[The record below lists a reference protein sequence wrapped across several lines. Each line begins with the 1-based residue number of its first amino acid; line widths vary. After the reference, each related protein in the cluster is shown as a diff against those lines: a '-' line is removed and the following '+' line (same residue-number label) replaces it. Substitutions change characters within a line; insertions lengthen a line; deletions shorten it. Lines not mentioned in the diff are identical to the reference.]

1 MIPLAAT
8 DAAIADELPGA
19 MAWAR
24 RRQIVM
30 DTRSIPVR
38 TLRLVL
44 EQPESNEKFYLQAT
58 FEDYRAYPPLWQWY
72 DASWSST
79 DALHL
84 SPQDAGN
91 RPASLGSSMFI
102 KHGGKGL
109 ICAPF
114 NRLAYGAHEG
124 PHSDWGSLAQWM
136 TAAEGY
142 VHAVKLG
149 DMLSAIL
156 RDFRHSSGRM
166 R

>member
-19 MAWAR
+19 MAWAT

-44 EQPESNEKFYLQAT
+44 VQPDTNEKFYLQGT
-58 FEDYRAYPPLWQWY
+58 FEDYRAHPPLWQWF

-91 RPASLGSSMFI
+91 RPAALGGSMFI
-102 KHGGKGL
+102 NHNGKGL

-136 TAAEGY
+136 TAGEGY

-149 DMLSAIL
+149 DMLSSIL
-156 RDFRHSSGRM
+156 RDFRLSSGRM
-166 R
+166 Q

>member
-19 MAWAR
+19 MAWAT

-30 DTRSIPVR
+30 DTRFIPVR
-38 TLRLVL
+38 TLRFVLV
-44 EQPESNEKFYLQAT
+44 QPESNEEFYLQAT
-58 FEDYRAYPPLWQWY
+58 FEDYRAHPPLWQWY
-72 DASWSST
+72 DESWSST

-84 SPQDAGN
+84 SPRPGT
-91 RPASLGSSMFI
+91 RPAELGGSMFI
-102 KHGGKGL
+102 KHNGKGL

-136 TAAEGY
+136 TAGEGY

-149 DMLSAIL
+149 DMLSSIL
-156 RDFRHSSGRM
+156 RDFRLSSGRM

>member
-19 MAWAR
+19 VAWATR
-24 RRQIVM
+24 HQIVM
-30 DTRSIPVR
+30 DTQFIPVR

-44 EQPESNEKFYLQAT
+44 VQPDSNEKFYLQAT
-58 FEDYRAYPPLWQWY
+58 FEDYRAHPPLWQWY
-72 DASWSST
+72 DESWSST

-84 SPQDAGN
+84 SPQPGTQ
-91 RPASLGSSMFI
+91 PTTLGASMFI
-102 KHGGKGL
+102 NHNGKSL

-114 NRLAYGAHEG
+114 NRLAYGACKG

-136 TAAEGY
+136 TAGEGY

-149 DMLSAIL
+149 DMLSSIL
-156 RDFRHSSGRM
+156 RDFRLSSGRM
-166 R
+166 Q